1 MRKIPPEKLE
11 SLRQYP
17 ISMRLQQ
24 LRYYCNI
31 SQRELAEAINCT
43 QMSIVDWESGKI
55 LPSWRSMKK
64 IIAFYDLPDTVFIDW
79 TVERNKMKKM
89 RLNLNK
95 NTNDEGESVI
105 HFGSIDEDQI

>member
-1 MRKIPPEKLE
+1 MRKIPEEKLE

-24 LRYYCNI
+24 LRYYCDI

-55 LPSWRSMKK
+55 LPSWRSLKK

-79 TVERNKMKKM
+79 TVERTKMRKN

-95 NTNDEGESVI
+95 TINKEDESLI
-105 HFGSIDEDQI
+105 HFGSIDDE